1 MFDQEK
7 QMSENTTTPEEST
20 KKPVVP
26 RFSIIVDKTVQ
37 EKVAA
42 VAKEHKIS
50 QSEVIMTLYENADL
64 EALKPKFDAK
74 RETKVSTRGSK
85 SALLARIGKLTP
97 EQLEK
102 LLSSVSQ

>member
-1 MFDQEK
+1 
-7 QMSENTTTPEEST
+7 MSENTTTPEEST
-20 KKPVVP
+20 KKQVVP

-85 SALLARIGKLTP
+85 SALLARISKLSP
-97 EQLEK
+97 EQMEK
-102 LLSSVSQ
+102 LLTAIPE